1 MWLYLQEQCGFV
13 AKVICSLNETYADT
27 IVRLRLKT
35 FQGLLCCP
43 IRLEFLVSGQVN
55 CLQYK
60 GNMGIFHPYFALVL
74 RSSQVFKVIDP
85 SLFNFDVCRLFP
97 GIKSKTPSILFSM
110 ARNITGVLRGV
121 LFKGG

>member
-1 MWLYLQEQCGFV
+1 MALSTRGVRFRCRGDLQSQRD
-13 AKVICSLNETYADT
+13 ICRCNCQATSK
-27 IVRLRLKT
+27 I

-43 IRLEFLVSGQVN
+43 LRLEFLVSGQVN
-55 CLQYK
+55 CLPCK
-60 GNMGIFHPYFALVL
+60 GDMGIFRPCFALVP

-85 SLFNFDVCRLFP
+85 SLFNFDVCRLLS